1 MSSRH
6 DEERLADI
14 VDAITAIRS
23 HLTRG
28 DLSDGLI
35 FDAVRLRLIEIG
47 EAVKLLDPELV
58 ASEPDVRWSD
68 AAGMRDWLAH
78 HYFDTSR
85 AIVETTIM
93 EDLPPLEAAVLQLDA
108 RLERSRQRNRDFR
121 NPRRRSIQDLGGSA
135 HPLKPPFLKATRP
148 YTS

>member
-85 AIVETTIM
+85 AIVEATIM

-121 NPRRRSIQDLGGSA
+121 YPQKDIDPGLG
-135 HPLKPPFLKATRP
+135 R
-148 YTS
+148 

>member
-85 AIVETTIM
+85 AIVEATIM
-93 EDLPPLEAAVLQLDA
+93 EDLPPLEAAVLQLEA

-121 NPRRRSIQDLGGSA
+121 NPQKNIDPGLG
-135 HPLKPPFLKATRP
+135 R
-148 YTS
+148 

>member
-6 DEERLADI
+6 DAERLADI

-28 DLSDGLI
+28 DLSDGLV

-47 EAVKLLDPELV
+47 EAVKLLDPQVV
-58 ASEPDVRWSD
+58 ASEPDVKWSD

-85 AIVETTIM
+85 AVIEATVM
-93 EDLPPLEAAVLQLDA
+93 EELPPLEAAILRLQA
-108 RLERSRQRNRDFR
+108 RL
-121 NPRRRSIQDLGGSA
+121 
-135 HPLKPPFLKATRP
+135 
-148 YTS
+148 

>member
-1 MSSRH
+1 MSARH

-47 EAVKLLDPELV
+47 EAVNLLDPQLL
-58 ASEPDVRWSD
+58 ASEPDIRWSD

-85 AIVETTIM
+85 AIVEATIE
-93 EDLPPLEAAVLQLDA
+93 EDLPPLEAAVLQLEA
-108 RLERSRQRNRDFR
+108 RLELSKQHTRN
-121 NPRRRSIQDLGGSA
+121 IQNREKNSSHGLG
-135 HPLKPPFLKATRP
+135 R
-148 YTS
+148 

>member
-1 MSSRH
+1 MSARH

-14 VDAITAIRS
+14 VDAVTAIRS

-35 FDAVRLRLIEIG
+35 FDAVRLRLNEIG

-68 AAGMRDWLAH
+68 AASTRDWLAH

-85 AIVETTIM
+85 AIVEATIA
-93 EDLPPLEAAVLQLDA
+93 EDLPPLEAAVLQLEA
-108 RLERSRQRNRDFR
+108 RLERSRKLNRNLQ
-121 NPRRRSIQDLGGSA
+121 NPQKDIDLGLG
-135 HPLKPPFLKATRP
+135 R
-148 YTS
+148 

>member
-1 MSSRH
+1 MSARH
-6 DEERLADI
+6 DEERLTDI
-14 VDAITAIRS
+14 LGAITAIRS

-47 EAVKLLDPELV
+47 EAVKLLDPQLL
-58 ASEPDVRWSD
+58 ASEPDIRWSD

-85 AIVETTIM
+85 AIVEATIE
-93 EDLPPLEAAVLQLDA
+93 EDLPPLEAAVVQLGA
-108 RLERSRQRNRDFR
+108 RLELSKQHTQHSQSREEQW
-121 NPRRRSIQDLGGSA
+121 
-135 HPLKPPFLKATRP
+135 
-148 YTS
+148 

>member
-1 MSSRH
+1 MNARH
-6 DEERLADI
+6 DDERLADI

-28 DLSDGLI
+28 DLSDGLV

-47 EAVKLLDPELV
+47 EAVKLLDPKVV
-58 ASEPDVRWSD
+58 ASEPDVKWSD

-85 AIVETTIM
+85 AVVEATVM
-93 EDLPPLEAAVLQLDA
+93 EDLPPLEAAVLRLQA
-108 RLERSRQRNRDFR
+108 RL
-121 NPRRRSIQDLGGSA
+121 
-135 HPLKPPFLKATRP
+135 
-148 YTS
+148 

>member
-6 DEERLADI
+6 DDERLADI
-14 VDAITAIRS
+14 IDAMVAIRS

-58 ASEPDVRWSD
+58 ASQPDVQWSD

-85 AIVETTIM
+85 AVVEATIT
-93 EDLPPLEAAVLQLDA
+93 EDLPPLEIAVLQLQT
-108 RLERSRQRNRDFR
+108 RLELAKQRTRDVPIHER
-121 NPRRRSIQDLGGSA
+121 NNDYGLG
-135 HPLKPPFLKATRP
+135 H
-148 YTS
+148 

>member
-6 DEERLADI
+6 DDERLADI
-14 VDAITAIRS
+14 VDAMIAIRS

-47 EAVKLLDPELV
+47 EAVNSLDPELV
-58 ASEPDVRWSD
+58 AREPEVKWSD
-68 AAGMRDWLAH
+68 AAGMRDWLTH

-85 AIVETTIM
+85 AVVEATIT
-93 EDLPPLEAAVLQLDA
+93 EDLPPLEVAVLQLQA
-108 RLERSRQRNRDFR
+108 RLELAKQRTRDVLSHDR
-121 NPRRRSIQDLGGSA
+121 NNDRGRGR
-135 HPLKPPFLKATRP
+135 
-148 YTS
+148 

>member
-1 MSSRH
+1 MSARH

-47 EAVKLLDPELV
+47 EAVKLLDPQLL
-58 ASEPDVRWSD
+58 ASEPDIRWSD

-85 AIVETTIM
+85 AIVEATIE
-93 EDLPPLEAAVLQLDA
+93 EDLPPLEAAVLQLEA
-108 RLERSRQRNRDFR
+108 RLELSKQHTRN
-121 NPRRRSIQDLGGSA
+121 IQNREKNNSHGLG
-135 HPLKPPFLKATRP
+135 R
-148 YTS
+148 

>member
-85 AIVETTIM
+85 AIVEATIA
-93 EDLPPLEAAVLQLDA
+93 EDLPPLEAAVLQLEA
-108 RLERSRQRNRDFR
+108 RLERSRQHNRNFQ
-121 NPRRRSIQDLGGSA
+121 NPQKDIDPGLG
-135 HPLKPPFLKATRP
+135 R
-148 YTS
+148 

>member
-1 MSSRH
+1 MSTRH
-6 DEERLADI
+6 DNERLADI
-14 VDAITAIRS
+14 VDAIVAIRS

-47 EAVKLLDPELV
+47 EAVKLLDPKLV
-58 ASEPDVRWSD
+58 ASEPNVKWSD

-85 AIVETTIM
+85 AVVEATIT
-93 EDLPPLEAAVLQLDA
+93 EDLPPLESAVLKLQS
-108 RLERSRQRNRDFR
+108 RLELSKQRIRNVSSRDRDNDR
-121 NPRRRSIQDLGGSA
+121 GLG
-135 HPLKPPFLKATRP
+135 R
-148 YTS
+148 